1 VQEAD
6 PRNLESFSVT
16 CSLIADPCAR
26 NTFTLRRY
34 QPDHSL
40 HNTTFLRS
48 YDGPELRYG
57 ELVLLELNPAA
68 QEHQPTV
75 TDKPL
80 YLSSCKKDPYNFSKV
95 SHNQEVSSRARLW
108 NLSEVE
114 RDRGRC
120 GV

>member
-1 VQEAD
+1 M
-6 PRNLESFSVT
+6 T

-34 QPDHSL
+34 QPDQSL

-48 YDGPELRYG
+48 YDGPELCYG

-68 QEHQPTV
+68 QENQPTV

-95 SHNQEVSSRARLW
+95 SHNQEVRL
-108 NLSEVE
+108 S
-114 RDRGRC
+114 
-120 GV
+120 